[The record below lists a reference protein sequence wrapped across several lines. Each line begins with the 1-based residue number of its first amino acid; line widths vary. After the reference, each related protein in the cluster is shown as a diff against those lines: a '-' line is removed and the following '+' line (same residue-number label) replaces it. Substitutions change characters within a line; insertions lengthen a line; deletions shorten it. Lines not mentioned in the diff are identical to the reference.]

1 MDVAA
6 WINDLQDQ
14 TGVSATA
21 RNEIV
26 PAPQDLKLGLPLVI
40 NGVTITDATSATT
53 VRALA
58 NAINA
63 SQAESGA
70 TFTARVSPNGEL
82 MITNAPGHEG
92 EDITI
97 SATTALGSSA
107 ANALGL
113 SSKTYRG
120 QVTLTQPLLDEKGV
134 SITKPIQLGFGSGG
148 TPADLAKLGFR
159 TGAYISGAAKDDLLV
174 FVTGTG
180 TASISASYSG
190 KPADPKQ
197 ALRAQQIKVE
207 FLPDT
212 DPTNPQYNYQ
222 IIDSASK
229 TVLAQRK
236 LDPAQLVPGI
246 NYQGLELSFTA
257 VPKAGD
263 SFTLDGNVDGI
274 GSNDNML
281 AMNAL
286 ETKAVVGKK
295 TLSNA
300 YIDHVNEMGNIARQ
314 ATISQ
319 TALTVVH
326 DQAVKSRDEVAG
338 VSLDKE
344 AGDLIRYQQAYQAAA
359 KTLQVASQLFDT
371 MLQIR

>member
-1 MDVAA
+1 
-6 WINDLQDQ
+6 
-14 TGVSATA
+14 
-21 RNEIV
+21 
-26 PAPQDLKLGLPLVI
+26 
-40 NGVTITDATSATT
+40 
-53 VRALA
+53 
-58 NAINA
+58 
-63 SQAESGA
+63 
-70 TFTARVSPNGEL
+70 
-82 MITNAPGHEG
+82 
-92 EDITI
+92 
-97 SATTALGSSA
+97 
-107 ANALGL
+107 
-113 SSKTYRG
+113 
-120 QVTLTQPLLDEKGV
+120 
-134 SITKPIQLGFGSGG
+134 
-148 TPADLAKLGFR
+148 LGFR

-174 FVTGTG
+174 FVTGSG

-190 KPADPKQ
+190 KPTDPKE
-197 ALRAQQIKVE
+197 ALRAQQLKVE

-236 LDPAQLVPGI
+236 LDPAQLTPGI

-263 SFTLDGNVDGI
+263 EFTLDGNADGI

-359 KTLQVASQLFDT
+359 KTLQVATQLFDSV
-371 MLQIR
+371 LQIR

>member
-1 MDVAA
+1 V
-6 WINDLQDQ
+6 
-14 TGVSATA
+14 
-21 RNEIV
+21 
-26 PAPQDLKLGLPLVI
+26 
-40 NGVTITDATSATT
+40 
-53 VRALA
+53 
-58 NAINA
+58 
-63 SQAESGA
+63 
-70 TFTARVSPNGEL
+70 
-82 MITNAPGHEG
+82 
-92 EDITI
+92 
-97 SATTALGSSA
+97 
-107 ANALGL
+107 
-113 SSKTYRG
+113 
-120 QVTLTQPLLDEKGV
+120 
-134 SITKPIQLGFGSGG
+134 
-148 TPADLAKLGFR
+148 
-159 TGAYISGAAKDDLLV
+159 AKDDLLV
-174 FVTGTG
+174 FVTGSG

-197 ALRAQQIKVE
+197 ELRAQQIKVE

-212 DPTNPQYNYQ
+212 DPANPHYNYQ

-236 LDPAQLVPGI
+236 LDPAQLTPGI

-263 SFTLDGNVDGI
+263 TFTLDGNADGI

-359 KTLQVASQLFDT
+359 KTLQVASQLFDSV
-371 MLQIR
+371 LQIR